1 MKQSKYPLHPE
12 PLYVK
17 ITRAEYDFFTA
28 SVDELAKTK
37 KELDKANKL
46 IKELKKHEDERKKG

>member
-17 ITRAEYDFFTA
+17 ISRAEYDALKA
-28 SVDELAKTK
+28 SVAELAKTK
-37 KELDKANKL
+37 TELAKANKL
-46 IKELKKHEDERKKG
+46 IKELKAHENERKKG

>member
-17 ITRAEYDFFTA
+17 ITRAEFESLKA
-28 SVDELAKTK
+28 SVDELTKTK

>member
-12 PLYVK
+12 PFYVK
-17 ITRAEYDFFTA
+17 VPRAEFESLKA

-37 KELDKANKL
+37 KELEKANK
-46 IKELKKHEDERKKG
+46 IIQELKKHENDRTNR

>member
-17 ITRAEYDFFTA
+17 ITRSELDFYKNA
-28 SVDELAKTK
+28 VEELAKTK
-37 KELDKANKL
+37 TELAKANKL
-46 IKELKKHEDERKKG
+46 IKELKRHENTGEKR

>member
-17 ITRAEYDFFTA
+17 ITRAEFESLKA

-46 IKELKKHEDERKKG
+46 IKELKKT